1 MTWDYSTGLPV
12 AICLKTGIPRDQPP
26 YVWGLPAK
34 EFGVTMGAMTALVDP
49 VAIYEET
56 RRWGNRVGH
65 IRVGI
70 RLRWNRWM
78 MRHGGGDVRRLRFIA
93 LRYGVDDMPRH

>member
-1 MTWDYSTGLPV
+1 
-12 AICLKTGIPRDQPP
+12 
-26 YVWGLPAK
+26 
-34 EFGVTMGAMTALVDP
+34 
-49 VAIYEET
+49 
-56 RRWGNRVGH
+56 
-65 IRVGI
+65 VGI